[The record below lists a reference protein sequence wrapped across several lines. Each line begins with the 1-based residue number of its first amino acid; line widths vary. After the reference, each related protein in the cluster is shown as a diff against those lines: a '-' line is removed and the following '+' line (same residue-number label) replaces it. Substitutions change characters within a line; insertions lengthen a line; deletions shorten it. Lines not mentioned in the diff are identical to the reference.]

1 MGVTKVTQPIR
12 LYLDEMIPVVL
23 ALILRQYGHDVLA
36 AKEVNMFGKSDE
48 DQLIFAVSKK
58 KAIISF
64 NIKDFVLLH
73 QSWLSERKKHFGI
86 IVSPEI
92 RISKLI
98 HLCLKLLGRTE
109 SKDLI
114 NQLRFLQ
121 EFV

>member
-1 MGVTKVTQPIR
+1 MGVTAQPIS

-23 ALILRQYGHDVLA
+23 APILRQYGYDVLA
-36 AKEVNMFGKSDE
+36 AST
-48 DQLIFAVSKK
+48 
-58 KAIISF
+58 
-64 NIKDFVLLH
+64 
-73 QSWLSERKKHFGI
+73 
-86 IVSPEI
+86 
-92 RISKLI
+92 